1 MLLFTSCLAFSALA
15 GTYATQLGPSGTLE
29 ITNQAISPDGYSRT
43 AVLAN
48 GQFPGPLV
56 TAKKGDR
63 FRLNVVDK
71 LTEEDMLTDTS
82 IHWHGLFQKR
92 TAWADGVSWVTQ
104 CPITTGHSFMYD
116 FEAPDQAGTFWYH
129 SHLSTQYCDG
139 LRGAMII
146 YDPKDP
152 ARHMYDVDDAGTVLT
167 LSDWYHYNSF
177 HAPKAGTPLPQF
189 HVDQWSRTPLSELA
203 VVNVSHG
210 KRYRQVLSL
219 LHDSAHC
226 AHTRKAS
233 VWCHFRVNRHGSL
246 DGLTCSAAGQ
256 RYSFVL
262 TANQA
267 VSNYW
272 IRARPISPGL
282 IQGMYQGFVN
292 GTNSAILR
300 YSGAPKHEPKPV
312 TLPASKYPLVETSL
326 HPLVPSKVPGKH
338 APGAAD
344 VNLRLD
350 ISFNASIGKYE
361 INGATYASPQIPV
374 LLQLLSHTHTAQE
387 LLPKGSVYELPRDKV
402 IEVTIPGG
410 SIGGPHPFHLHGH
423 NFHVVRSAGNA
434 TYNWDNPVIR
444 DVVNTG
450 NSTDDLTTFRF
461 KTDNAG
467 PWILHCH
474 IDWHLSIGLAVV
486 LAEQVPE
493 VKAQVHP
500 PLAWWDLCPL
510 NNHTAQN

>member
-48 GQFPGPLV
+48 GQFPGPLI

-139 LRGAMII
+139 LSHTNPGTV

-152 ARHMYDVDDAGTVLT
+152 ARHMYAGTVLT

-177 HAPKAGTPLPQF
+177 HAPKAGTPFPNSTLINGLGRYPNG
-189 HVDQWSRTPLSELA
+189 PLSELA

-210 KRYRQVLSL
+210 KRYRFRLVSLSSSMDTLDIIEVDSVAHQPL
-219 LHDSAHC
+219 LVDS
-226 AHTRKAS
+226 
-233 VWCHFRVNRHGSL
+233 L
-246 DGLTCSAAGQ
+246 EIYPGQ
-256 RYSFVL
+256 HYSFVL

-272 IRARPISPGL
+272 IRARPISPGP

-292 GTNSAILR
+292 GTNSAILQYIR

-344 VNLRLD
+344 VNLHLD
-350 ISFNASIGKYE
+350 ISFN
-361 INGATYASPQIPV
+361 TYASPQIPV

-410 SIGGPHPFHLHGH
+410 SIGGPHPFHLQGH

-434 TYNWDNPVIR
+434 TYNWDNPTQLEQVIR

-450 NSTDDLTTFRF
+450 DSTDDLTTFRF

-500 PLAWWDLCPL
+500 SLVWWDLCPL
-510 NNHTAQN
+510 NKHTAQN